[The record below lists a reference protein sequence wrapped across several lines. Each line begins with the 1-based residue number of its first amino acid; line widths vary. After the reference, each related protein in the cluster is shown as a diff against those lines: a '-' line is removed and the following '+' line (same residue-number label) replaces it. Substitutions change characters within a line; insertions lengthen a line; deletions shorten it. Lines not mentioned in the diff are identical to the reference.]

1 MRAYIAV
8 TGTIFLLIVGAHL
21 WRATVETGLA
31 RDPVYIALT
40 VTAALLAGWALR
52 LLLSHRR

>member
-21 WRATVETGLA
+21 WRATVETALA